1 MTYQPTPPT
10 SPGYPA
16 SQPSGGYPGPAAPS
30 YPAVAA
36 GVAGPSKVPG
46 YLLAAVALLG
56 LGAYLAGFGP
66 LFSIKSDIGP
76 FGGAQFTASGL
87 TYWTVASLVAA
98 LLAAVGLLPES
109 KTYTPVVAVTAVLGL
124 LLVIGQMIHRPTG
137 FSVGWGLW
145 LVLLLTIFQAAAA
158 VAALLFETGV
168 LTSPAPRPN
177 YAPYGPPHGGYYGQP
192 GVQHGAQ
199 PYPGQ
204 QQSGYQPQ
212 QYGGYNPVIPGQGVG
227 QPPGRPA
234 DLDTPPHGFPS
245 YSPSA
250 ATAMTGSDPTVSNQ
264 PAREV
269 SWESTPSVTSEPTA
283 GSSGSTQP

>member
-1 MTYQPTPPT
+1 MTYPPN
-10 SPGYPA
+10 PGYPA
-16 SQPSGGYPGPAAPS
+16 PQPSGGYPGPTAPS
-30 YPAVAA
+30 YPAAPAGPAA
-36 GVAGPSKVPG
+36 PSKVPT

-87 TYWTVASLVAA
+87 TYWTVASLLAA
-98 LLAAVGLLPES
+98 LLAAVGLLPKS
-109 KTYTPVVAVTAVLGL
+109 KAYTPIVAVTAVLGL

-145 LVLLLTIFQAAAA
+145 LVLLMTIFQAAAA
-158 VAALLFETGV
+158 VAALLFEAGV
-168 LTSPAPRPN
+168 LTPPAPRPN
-177 YAPYGPPHGGYYGQP
+177 YAPYGPPPGGYYGQP
-192 GVQHGAQ
+192 GGQ

-204 QQSGYQPQ
+204 QQSGYPQ
-212 QYGGYNPVIPGQGVG
+212 QYGGYTPGAPSQPAGQQGAR
-227 QPPGRPA
+227 QP
-234 DLDTPPHGFPS
+234 DLNTPPHGFPS
-245 YSPSA
+245 YSQSA
-250 ATAMTGSDPTVSNQ
+250 TTVVTSADPTVSVQ

-269 SWESTPSVTSEPTA
+269 SWESASWESTSSATSEPTQ